1 MKFVGSNG
9 VNAVAEWLEGGKRE
23 REGGV
28 VLRVG
33 GARNFRGE
41 SCC

>member
-9 VNAVAEWLEGGKRE
+9 VNAIAERLEGRE
-23 REGGV
+23 RGRQGGV

-33 GARNFRGE
+33 ASDFTGQSR
-41 SCC
+41 C